1 MVHQIYCNL
10 TIKVLWRMERERLKR
25 SEEEEDTLSR
35 NTKKFKESH
44 QAIGERNE
52 NHMARMGSYR
62 DKLVGS
68 IPGAFEKAFGF
79 DSAMQEDVE
88 SDEEDENTQDENIRL
103 CFSREEKTR
112 MRAPWYQTL
121 IIKPFGR
128 KIVYPFLVSKLRSMW
143 NLKGGMECIDL
154 GFDFFLTKFELRED
168 VDNILKGGPWFIG
181 QNFLA
186 IRKWEPE
193 FKASTAT
200 FSSVAMWVRFPELPI
215 EF

>member
-1 MVHQIYCNL
+1 MGPQ
-10 TIKVLWRMERERLKR
+10 KKMERERLKH
-25 SEEEEDTLSR
+25 SEEEVDTLLRS
-35 NTKKFKESH
+35 TKKFKETH
-44 QAIGERNE
+44 QSTRERNE

-88 SDEEDENTQDENIRL
+88 FDEEDENTQDENIKL

-121 IIKPFGR
+121 IIKLFGR
-128 KIVYPFLVSKLRSMW
+128 KIAYPFLVSKLRSMW

-168 VDNILKGGPWFIG
+168 VDNILKGGP
-181 QNFLA
+181 
-186 IRKWEPE
+186 
-193 FKASTAT
+193 
-200 FSSVAMWVRFPELPI
+200 
-215 EF
+215 